1 MSKGPAR
8 QAGNREPAETMA
20 NDLLNP
26 PETENTVGSGS
37 QNGTGFSSGV
47 QPESGH
53 ELDALLGRAFEEKSV
68 FADLFEN
75 VHDLFFP
82 VKLPPLE
89 LTSTPI
95 PVPDPMAVKRN
106 PASVGISI
114 FVNAGIL
121 ALLLFAFR
129 KQIVTVVAPHL
140 NLATIDIAPW
150 KPKTPKSG
158 EMGGGGGGGSQD
170 LTPPTKG
177 HLPKIEKQPILQP
190 TVPVLDKPKLA
201 VEPAINIQQNI
212 KLPDNPNLP
221 TIGVTNSPNVTLA
234 SNGPGSHAG
243 MGTGDNGGLGSGN
256 GNGYG
261 PGTGGNLGGGLYKVG
276 DGVSEPK
283 LTFSVEA
290 EFSDEA
296 RRAKYEG
303 TVVISLIV
311 DAQGNPQNIRVS
323 RSLGMGLDEKA
334 VEAVR
339 QYKFKPA
346 VLQKTGKAVPV
357 PISVEVRF
365 RLY

>member
-1 MSKGPAR
+1 
-8 QAGNREPAETMA
+8 MA

-26 PETENTVGSGS
+26 PEVETTANPGS
-37 QNGTGFSSGV
+37 NGRFSSP
-47 QPESGH
+47 QPGETGH
-53 ELDALLGRAFEEKSV
+53 EFDAFLGKAIEEKSV

-82 VKLPPLE
+82 TKLPPLE

-95 PVPDPMAVKRN
+95 PVPDRMAVKGN
-106 PASVGISI
+106 PVSVAISVA
-114 FVNAGIL
+114 VNAGIL

-129 KQIVTVVAPHL
+129 KQIVAVIPPKIL
-140 NLATIDIAPW
+140 SNMDIDIAPYR
-150 KPKTPKSG
+150 PKTPKSG
-158 EMGGGGGGGSQD
+158 EMGGGGGGGSHD
-170 LTPPTKG
+170 VAPPIKG

-190 TVPVLDKPKLA
+190 QVPVIEKPKIA
-201 VEPAINIQQNI
+201 IEPAINIQQNI
-212 KLPDNPNLP
+212 KLPDNPALP

-234 SNGPGSHAG
+234 SNGQGSNSG
-243 MGTGDNGGLGSGN
+243 MGTGKNGGLGSGN
-256 GNGYG
+256 GNGFG
-261 PGTGGNLGGGLYKVG
+261 PGTGGNVGGGLYRVG
-276 DGVSEPK
+276 NGVSEPK
-283 LTFSVEA
+283 LAFSVEA

-311 DAQGNPQNIRVS
+311 DAQGNPQNVHVS

-334 VEAVR
+334 IEAVR

-346 VLQKTGKAVPV
+346 IEAKSGKPVPV

>member
-1 MSKGPAR
+1 
-8 QAGNREPAETMA
+8 MA

-26 PETENTVGSGS
+26 PETETGSGPH
-37 QNGTGFSSGV
+37 NATGFPSGSR
-47 QPESGH
+47 PAETGH
-53 ELDALLGRAFEEKSV
+53 ELDAFLGKAFEEKSV

-75 VHDLFFP
+75 VHDIFFP
-82 VKLPPLE
+82 TKLPPLE

-95 PVPDPMAVKRN
+95 PVADPMAVKRS
-106 PASVGISI
+106 PLSIAISAV
-114 FVNAGIL
+114 VNLGIL

-129 KQIVTVVAPHL
+129 KQIVAVIPPHIL
-140 NLATIDIAPW
+140 SNVDVNIAPW
-150 KPKTPKSG
+150 RPKTQKPG
-158 EMGGGGGGGSQD
+158 DIGGGGGGGSHDIVQ
-170 LTPPTKG
+170 PIKG
-177 HLPKIEKQPILQP
+177 HLPKIEKQPMLPPQ
-190 TVPVLDKPKLA
+190 VPVLDKPKIA
-201 VEPAINIQQNI
+201 IEPAINVQQNI

-221 TIGVTNSPNVTLA
+221 NIGVLA
-234 SNGPGSHAG
+234 SRNNVVLSNGSGSNG
-243 MGTGDNGGLGSGN
+243 IGSGQNGGLGGGN

-261 PGTGGNLGGGLYKVG
+261 PGTGGNVGGGLYQVG
-276 DGVSEPK
+276 NGVSGPK
-283 LTFSVEA
+283 LTFFVEA

-334 VEAVR
+334 IEAVR

-346 VLQKTGKAVPV
+346 VEAKSGKSVPV
-357 PISVEVRF
+357 PINIEVSF

>member
-1 MSKGPAR
+1 
-8 QAGNREPAETMA
+8 MA

-26 PETENTVGSGS
+26 PEAKTTSAPGS
-37 QNGTGFSSGV
+37 QNGLQNGTGLSSGA
-47 QPESGH
+47 QSTGETGH
-53 ELDALLGRAFEEKSV
+53 ELDALLGKAFEEKSV
-68 FADLFEN
+68 FTDLFEN

-82 VKLPPLE
+82 IKLPPLE

-95 PVPDPMAVKRN
+95 PVADPMAVKRN

-114 FVNAGIL
+114 LINAGIL

-129 KQIVTVVAPHL
+129 KQVVAVIAPHL
-140 NLATIDIAPW
+140 NLSTVDIAPW
-150 KPKTPKSG
+150 KPTTPKTG
-158 EMGGGGGGGSQD
+158 NIGGGGGGGSHD
-170 LTPPTKG
+170 VAPPIKG
-177 HLPKIEKQPILQP
+177 HLPKIEKQPLLQP
-190 TVPVLDKPKLA
+190 QVPVLDKPKIA
-201 VEPAINIQQNI
+201 IEPAINIQQNI

-221 TIGVTNSPNVTLA
+221 TIGVTQSPNVTLA
-234 SNGPGSHAG
+234 SNGPGSHTG
-243 MGTGDNGGLGSGN
+243 IGTGENGGLGSGN

-261 PGTGGNLGGGLYKVG
+261 PGTGGNLGGGLYRVG
-276 DGVSEPK
+276 NGVSEPK
-283 LTFSVEA
+283 AIFQPEA

-303 TVVISLIV
+303 TVVVSLVV
-311 DAQGNPQNIRVS
+311 DAQGNPQNVHVS

-346 VLQKTGKAVPV
+346 IEQKTGKPVPV